1 MRPNMKDLLLKTA
14 GTTCTE
20 NGAVTNISTGNDVLN
35 LFALGGAVRNRSIQ
49 DVVDLIDA
57 AWREDQDLALR
68 VIFYLGDVRGGQG
81 ERDFFFNALRYLAVK
96 SPDLTRKL
104 IILIPEY
111 SRWDMVF
118 AFIGTPVE
126 KQALRVLK
134 FQFEKDLESQRPSL
148 LAKWLP
154 SPGTKSQK
162 ALSVV
167 VARAFGLEL
176 GAYRKLRAALNRK
189 IDTVEVKM
197 SARQWEDIDFE
208 KVPGKAFMNY
218 QKAFERHGY
227 QKMQKFVEK
236 IQKGE
241 VKVKSETLYPHE
253 IVRKAL
259 SANGTEEVTLQS
271 AWDNLPNYIKDGRQ
285 GIAVID
291 TSASMTGLHSGRTV
305 EPILVA
311 KALGMYLSERLSG
324 PYKDHYITF
333 SEDPIMAKFHG
344 STIASRYR
352 NMREIVAST
361 NIEAVYDLILDVAV
375 RNNLPQSE
383 VPSHLYIFSDMEFN
397 SATSN
402 AWGSRRCS
410 TPNLTLYQ
418 TIQRK
423 YRSYGY
429 EMPVTIFWNL
439 DARNNQHPVTQ
450 HESGAALVSGFS
462 PSTFQYIME
471 GIILTPFQTMMK
483 VLDAPRYAMLSELF
497 EDLN

>member
-1 MRPNMKDLLLKTA
+1 MRPNMKDLLMNHAGKTV
-14 GTTCTE
+14 TE
-20 NGAVTNISTGNDVLN
+20 NGAVTHASTGNDVLN
-35 LFALGGAVRNRSIQ
+35 LFALGGAVRSRKINE
-49 DVVDLIDA
+49 VVNLVDA

-81 ERDFFFNALRYLAVK
+81 ERDFFFNALRYLATK
-96 SPDLTRKL
+96 NPTITKRLLT
-104 IILIPEY
+104 LIPEY
-111 SRWDMVF
+111 SRWDMLF

-126 KQALRVLK
+126 KSALATLRT
-134 FQFEKDLESQRPSL
+134 QFEADLQSEHPSL

-162 ALSVV
+162 ELAVV

-176 GAYRKLRAALNRK
+176 GQYRKLRAELNRR
-189 IDTVEVKM
+189 INTVEVKM

-236 IQKGE
+236 VQSGE

-259 SANGTEEVTLQS
+259 DAKGNETITLQS

-291 TSASMTGLHSGRTV
+291 TSASMTGIRNGRTV

-333 SEDPIMAKFHG
+333 SEEPIMAKFHG
-344 STIASRYR
+344 ATIKDRYH
-352 NMREIVAST
+352 NMKEIIAST
-361 NIEAVYDLILDVAV
+361 NIERVYDLILKVAV
-375 RNNLPQSE
+375 EHNLPQSQL
-383 VPSHLYIFSDMEFN
+383 PSHLYIFSDMEFN
-397 SATSN
+397 EATTGG
-402 AWGSRRCS
+402 WRGTTT
-410 TPNLTLYQ
+410 TPTLTLYQ
-418 TIQRK
+418 TIAKR
-423 YRSYGY
+423 YAAYGY
-429 EMPVTIFWNL
+429 TMPVTIFWNL

-471 GIILTPFQTMMK
+471 GVILTPFQTMMK
-483 VLDAPRYAMLSELF
+483 VLDAPRYARLSEF
-497 EDLN
+497 VE

>member
-14 GTTCTE
+14 GTTRTE

-49 DVVDLIDA
+49 DVVNLVDA

-96 SPDLTRKL
+96 APAIARKVL
-104 IILIPEY
+104 ILIPEY
-111 SRWDMVF
+111 SRWDMAF
-118 AFIGTPVE
+118 AFIGTPIE
-126 KQALRVLK
+126 KDALRFLK
-134 FQFEKDLESQRPSL
+134 FQFEKDLEAERPTL

-154 SPGTKSQK
+154 SPGTASQK
-162 ALSVV
+162 ALSVL

-176 GAYRKLRAALNRK
+176 GAYRKLRAMLNRR

-227 QKMQKFVEK
+227 QKMQKFVEQ

-253 IVRKAL
+253 IVRKSL
-259 SANGTEEVTLQS
+259 GANGTEEITLQS

-291 TSASMTGLHSGRTV
+291 TSGSMTGIHSGRTV

-311 KALGMYLSERLSG
+311 KSLGMYLSERLSG

-333 SEDPIMAKFHG
+333 SEQPIMAKFHG
-344 STIASRYR
+344 ANIASRYR

-361 NIEAVYDLILDVAV
+361 NIEAVYDLILEVAV

-397 SATSN
+397 EATSN
-402 AWGSRRCS
+402 GWGSRRCA
-410 TPNLTLYQ
+410 TPSLTLYQ
-418 TIQRK
+418 TIQKK
-423 YRSYGY
+423 YSAYGY
-429 EMPVTIFWNL
+429 TMPVTIFWNL

-471 GIILTPFQTMMK
+471 GVILTPYQTMMK
-483 VLDAPRYAMLSELF
+483 VLDAPRYALLSELF
-497 EDLN
+497 E